1 MTFQSRGKGF
11 GVSPGSEQQEGS
23 VSINT
28 TFGQGKKKKGK
39 KKWSLGRFL
48 AVLAKG
54 ELSKAQAQAAFQE
67 LSLELLV
74 SKQDR
79 FHFKA

>member
-1 MTFQSRGKGF
+1 MIFQGRGKGF

-28 TFGQGKKKKGK
+28 TFGQGKKKKK

-79 FHFKA
+79 FHFKV